1 MIVEMHAGR
10 KHEITGP
17 AKLAETASTDML
29 RLVREALADMAM
41 SPAAAT
47 LPWSIL

>member
-17 AKLAETASTDML
+17 AKLAETAADAFV
-29 RLVREALADMAM
+29 LVLVVLADMAV
-41 SPAAAT
+41 PAADT
-47 LPWSIL
+47 SPWSIF